1 MKSIKAQILTIMILT
16 VTISLSLVGG
26 ISCILGYRGTQS
38 TLKTSMEETATVAAD
53 RVSYELKEYKIAV
66 GEIGGLIRLSDP
78 EATLQEKK
86 ELLQHRTDHY
96 GFQRYNLLD
105 TRGVSLLDGSD
116 YSDREYF
123 QQAMQGNTW
132 VSEPVVSAV
141 TGEMTVIVSAP
152 IWAGGKMN
160 TQVVGVVYFVPR
172 ESFLNEIAQSLQV
185 SEHGAAYMLDANG
198 TTIAHKNVEN
208 VRNQENTI
216 RDAQNDPSLAS
227 LAAIESRM
235 IAGEAGF
242 DTYSYGGQKK
252 FAAFAPIP
260 DTNGWSI
267 AINAPTSDF
276 TRSAILAVI
285 ITIVLLIASTVIA
298 CLLALRLALGIG
310 KPVKACADRLRLLAQ
325 GDLDAPV
332 PEFCRN
338 DEIGDLVEST
348 QVIVSGLSL
357 ILKDIDQMLANMGE
371 GNFMVDSQAAD
382 RYIGNFEPLLIS
394 LRKLKAKLSDV
405 LLQIRTS
412 AEQIAA
418 GAEQVSDGAQ
428 ALAQG
433 STEQASSVEELAASV
448 NEISNGSKQT
458 AVLTNNSQHH
468 AQEAG
473 AQITNSN
480 DQMQQMAEAMSAIT
494 TSSEQIGRIISTIE
508 DIAFQ
513 TNILALNAAVEAARA
528 GAAGK
533 GFAVVAD
540 EVRNLAG
547 KSDEAAK
554 ATKEL
559 IENSIQAVQRGNVIV
574 SSVRDSLQ
582 KTTELA
588 IQAVS
593 DMGEVA
599 VAVSE
604 EAESI
609 SQVTVGLDQISAVV
623 QTNSATSEESAAAS
637 EELSSQAQILKD
649 LVAQFHLPQDSFDYG
664 SPKYQ

>member
-1 MKSIKAQILTIMILT
+1 M
-16 VTISLSLVGG
+16 
-26 ISCILGYRGTQS
+26 
-38 TLKTSMEETATVAAD
+38 
-53 RVSYELKEYKIAV
+53 
-66 GEIGGLIRLSDP
+66 
-78 EATLQEKK
+78 
-86 ELLQHRTDHY
+86 
-96 GFQRYNLLD
+96 
-105 TRGVSLLDGSD
+105 
-116 YSDREYF
+116 
-123 QQAMQGNTW
+123 
-132 VSEPVVSAV
+132 
-141 TGEMTVIVSAP
+141 
-152 IWAGGKMN
+152 
-160 TQVVGVVYFVPR
+160 
-172 ESFLNEIAQSLQV
+172 
-185 SEHGAAYMLDANG
+185 
-198 TTIAHKNVEN
+198 
-208 VRNQENTI
+208 
-216 RDAQNDPSLAS
+216 
-227 LAAIESRM
+227 
-235 IAGEAGF
+235 
-242 DTYSYGGQKK
+242 
-252 FAAFAPIP
+252 
-260 DTNGWSI
+260 
-267 AINAPTSDF
+267 
-276 TRSAILAVI
+276 
-285 ITIVLLIASTVIA
+285 
-298 CLLALRLALGIG
+298 
-310 KPVKACADRLRLLAQ
+310 
-325 GDLDAPV
+325 
-332 PEFCRN
+332 
-338 DEIGDLVEST
+338 
-348 QVIVSGLSL
+348 
-357 ILKDIDQMLANMGE
+357 
-371 GNFMVDSQAAD
+371 
-382 RYIGNFEPLLIS
+382 
-394 LRKLKAKLSDV
+394 
-405 LLQIRTS
+405 
-412 AEQIAA
+412 
-418 GAEQVSDGAQ
+418 
-428 ALAQG
+428 
-433 STEQASSVEELAASV
+433 
-448 NEISNGSKQT
+448 
-458 AVLTNNSQHH
+458 LTNNSQHH

-582 KTTELA
+582 KTTDLA